1 MNFLFKK
8 VYYLVNRKNKK
19 QNQACKLN
27 EIIKLLEF
35 FMVRD
40 HEKTSKYQGSDPAF
54 LEILPDSHSIFSPLS
69 ARGDNFPNFEKGR
82 CKKKKWVPGAGFPIV
97 GGMGGVHPIQRF
109 FSKPPIKTNVHP
121 PPTPI
126 PT

>member
-82 CKKKKWVPGAGFPIV
+82 CKKKNGCLGQGFP
-97 GGMGGVHPIQRF
+97 
-109 FSKPPIKTNVHP
+109 
-121 PPTPI
+121 
-126 PT
+126 